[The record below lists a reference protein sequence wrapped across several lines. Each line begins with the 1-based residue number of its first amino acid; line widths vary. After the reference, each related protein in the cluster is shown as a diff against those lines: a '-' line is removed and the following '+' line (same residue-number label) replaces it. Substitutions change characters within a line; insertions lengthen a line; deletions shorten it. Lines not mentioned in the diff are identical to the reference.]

1 MRVGVRPARD
11 RIGRLRDD
19 IDIDELW
26 SRYVDDRGKQ
36 DRDRLILHYSALV
49 GFVASRVAAGLP
61 ASVEQAE
68 LASSGM
74 FGLIDAIEKF
84 EPERGFKFETYAMS
98 RIRGA
103 ILDELRSYDWVPRS
117 VRAKARQLEQA
128 FARFEAEHHRAPADA
143 ELAGALGLGLDAL
156 HTLMT
161 QVSMTGLIA
170 LDELVGGDGDDS
182 STLGDA
188 LPTELAGPSEVLA
201 VDEMRFRMAREIN
214 ELPEREKLVLALYY
228 YEGLTL
234 NEIGSVIGVTESR
247 VCQIH
252 TKAVMHLRTRI
263 EASEREGALS
273 RRGA

>member
-1 MRVGVRPARD
+1 VR
-11 RIGRLRDD
+11 GE
-19 IDIDELW
+19 IDVDELW
-26 SRYVDDRGKQ
+26 QRYVEHRSKD
-36 DRDRLILHYSALV
+36 DRDRLILHYSTLV

-128 FARFEAEHHRAPADA
+128 FARFEAEHHRAPDDE
-143 ELAGALGLGLDAL
+143 ELAGLLGLDVEGL

-161 QVSMTGLIA
+161 QVSMAGLVA
-170 LDELVGGDGDDS
+170 LDEIVGSDADDAT
-182 STLGDA
+182 TLGDI
-188 LPTELAGPSEVLA
+188 LPTDVAGPGDVAA
-201 VDEMRFRMAREIN
+201 VEEMRFRMAREID

-234 NEIGSVIGVTESR
+234 NEIGGVIGVTESR

-252 TKAVMHLRTRI
+252 TKAVMHLRARL
-263 EASEREGALS
+263 EATEREIVLP
-273 RRGA
+273 RRDR

>member
-1 MRVGVRPARD
+1 MRGDV
-11 RIGRLRDD
+11 
-19 IDIDELW
+19 DIDELW
-26 SRYVDDRGKQ
+26 RRYVDDRSKE

-128 FARFEAEHHRAPADA
+128 FTRFEAEHHRAPDDEELA
-143 ELAGALGLGLDAL
+143 ELLGLDLAAL
-156 HTLMT
+156 HALMT

-170 LDELVGGDGDDS
+170 LDEIVGNDS
-182 STLGDA
+182 DESTTLGDV
-188 LPTELAGPSEVLA
+188 LPTELAGPSDVLA
-201 VDEMRFRMAREIN
+201 VEEMRFRMAQEID

-234 NEIGSVIGVTESR
+234 NEIGGVIGVTESR

-252 TKAVMHLRTRI
+252 TKAVMHLRTRL
-263 EASEREGALS
+263 EASEREGALP
-273 RRGA
+273 RKGE

>member
-1 MRVGVRPARD
+1 MRE
-11 RIGRLRDD
+11 D
-19 IDIDELW
+19 IDVDGLW
-26 SRYVDDRGKQ
+26 ECYVSDRSKD

-49 GFVASRVAAGLP
+49 GFVASRLAAGLP
-61 ASVEQAE
+61 SSVEQAE

-128 FARFEAEHHRAPADA
+128 FARFESEHHRAPSDE
-143 ELAGALGLGLDAL
+143 ELADALGLDLDAL
-156 HTLMT
+156 QALMT
-161 QVSMTGLIA
+161 QVSMTGVIA
-170 LDELVGGDGDDS
+170 LDELVGSDSDDA
-182 STLGDA
+182 TA
-188 LPTELAGPSEVLA
+188 LVDVLPSKVDGPSDVLA
-201 VDEMRFRMAREIN
+201 VEELRHRMAREIDQ
-214 ELPEREKLVLALYY
+214 LPEREKLVLALYY

-234 NEIGSVIGVTESR
+234 NEIGGVIGVTESR

-252 TKAVMHLRTRI
+252 TKAVMHLKSRL
-263 EASEREGALS
+263 EASERDTSGAH
-273 RRGA
+273 RRSARS